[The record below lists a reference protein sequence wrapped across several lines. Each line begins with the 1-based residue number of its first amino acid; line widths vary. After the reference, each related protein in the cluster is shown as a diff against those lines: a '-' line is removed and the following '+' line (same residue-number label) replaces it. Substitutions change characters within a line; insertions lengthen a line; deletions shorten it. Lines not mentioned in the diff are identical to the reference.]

1 MYYIFTILTCVYLCN
16 VAPYAQYIRD
26 FKWESL
32 KYPTKRSLNELTI
45 QIQKNMH
52 QKDEQIRKNLEEYNL
67 MKQKIATMTKK
78 EGGSL
83 TVRDFTDDIY
93 KGNQQADGFVE
104 HHDSEMFSN
113 LLLVVHNDKL

>member
-1 MYYIFTILTCVYLCN
+1 M
-16 VAPYAQYIRD
+16 
-26 FKWESL
+26 
-32 KYPTKRSLNELTI
+32 NELTI